1 MKSHGRSENGLDR
14 AWSRFSGCTVTRC
27 AADVI
32 GIPAQESKR
41 AQPGTIALI
50 LSAAGSGHMP
60 GMRAA
65 LEAGSLSLPDVFRR
79 VADAQGR
86 DKGQGHDVLVKLIY
100 RDRTVATCVL
110 PERSNLAAVAV
121 PYNGGP
127 LSKGLFSVLKY
138 ARQGDAPAV
147 DSLVTIQA
155 PGFSALEKELTG
167 RVPVELR
174 RLDQAL
180 PAASGNPLLV
190 ADQGWAMGGV
200 LAKVAALS
208 LRQKWEQEDADAESG
223 SQTNGNITAPNAGEE
238 FDLTWPAEVL
248 RKRRVETMI
257 TMRQAQWT

>member
-1 MKSHGRSENGLDR
+1 
-14 AWSRFSGCTVTRC
+14 
-27 AADVI
+27 
-32 GIPAQESKR
+32 
-41 AQPGTIALI
+41 
-50 LSAAGSGHMP
+50 
-60 GMRAA
+60 
-65 LEAGSLSLPDVFRR
+65 
-79 VADAQGR
+79 
-86 DKGQGHDVLVKLIY
+86 GHDVLVKLIY